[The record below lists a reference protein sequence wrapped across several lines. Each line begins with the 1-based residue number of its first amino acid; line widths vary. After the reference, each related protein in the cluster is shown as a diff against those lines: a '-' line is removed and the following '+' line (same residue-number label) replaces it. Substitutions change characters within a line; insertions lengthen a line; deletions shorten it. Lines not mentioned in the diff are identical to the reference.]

1 MAAIRAEIPP
11 TGESRLSIDLHR
23 AFEVRRPV
31 GDVWRFLTD
40 PVSIA
45 ACMPGAHLLDIQEG
59 RFVGE
64 VELKLG
70 PFGTTLAGH
79 AGFQELD
86 VSRHSV
92 LMAASATE
100 TTGDGTADLR
110 MRSRLLQRD
119 GPVTEV
125 DVRLAVRLAGRLAGP
140 IVSRLLTGAAELL
153 LRRFASCV
161 RSRLEES
168 RGLADT

>member
-1 MAAIRAEIPP
+1 
-11 TGESRLSIDLHR
+11 
-23 AFEVRRPV
+23 
-31 GDVWRFLTD
+31 
-40 PVSIA
+40 
-45 ACMPGAHLLDIQEG
+45 MPGAHLLDVEDG

-70 PFGTTLAGH
+70 PFGTTLTGH
-79 AGFQELD
+79 AGFQEMD
-86 VSRHSV
+86 VSEHSV
-92 LMAASATE
+92 LMAAAAAE

-110 MRSRLLQRD
+110 MRSRLSQRD

-125 DVRLAVRLAGRLAGP
+125 DVKLGVRLHGRLAGP

-161 RSRLEES
+161 RTQLEEAGGAGAS
-168 RGLADT
+168 